1 MKLINLVSMLLLTT
15 AASAAVATTTIYS
28 WTDDNGVVHFSD
40 TPGTQQANTVELSV
54 TEVQQNIQT
63 TVIDSYQADNIEL
76 ISITTDIE
84 PPLPAATVSLLAPVH
99 QQTIRSNDG
108 DIKVRAVSNRKLNK
122 KLQAQLVIDGKVNG
136 TPQTDLTWQLTNIDR
151 GSHQIQIQLLN
162 NGKILASSESITV
175 YLHRVSQARP
185 KNSPIQP
192 R

>member
-1 MKLINLVSMLLLTT
+1 MKLINLVSMLLFTT
-15 AASAAVATTTIYS
+15 AASTAVATTIYS

-40 TPGTQQANTVELSV
+40 TPGTPQANTVELSV
-54 TEVQQNIQT
+54 TEVQPSMQSTSINMT
-63 TVIDSYQADNIEL
+63 QADNVEL
-76 ISITTDIE
+76 ISIATDIE
-84 PPLPAATVSLLAPVH
+84 PPLPAATISLLAPVH

-108 DIKVRAVSNRKLNK
+108 DIKVRAVSNRKLSK
-122 KLQAQLVIDGKVNG
+122 HLQAQLVIDGKAYAG
-136 TPQTDLTWQLTNIDR
+136 SQTDLTWLLTNIDR
-151 GSHQIQIQLLN
+151 GSHQIQIQLLK

>member
-1 MKLINLVSMLLLTT
+1 MKLINLVSMLLFTT
-15 AASAAVATTTIYS
+15 AASTAVATTIYS

-40 TPGTQQANTVELSV
+40 TPGTPQASTVELSV
-54 TEVQQNIQT
+54 TEVQPSMHSTSINMT
-63 TVIDSYQADNIEL
+63 QAGNVEL
-76 ISITTDIE
+76 ISIATDIE
-84 PPLPAATVSLLAPVH
+84 PLLPAATISLLAPVH

-122 KLQAQLVIDGKVNG
+122 HLQAQLVIDGKAYG
-136 TPQTDLTWQLTNIDR
+136 GSQTDLTWLLTNIDR
-151 GSHQIQIQLLN
+151 GSHQIQIQLLK

>member
-1 MKLINLVSMLLLTT
+1 MRLIDLASILLFATT
-15 AASAAVATTTIYS
+15 ASTAVATTIYS

-40 TPGTQQANTVELSV
+40 TPGTPQASTVELSI
-54 TEVQQNIQT
+54 TEVQKNIQQ
-63 TVIDSYQADNIEL
+63 TVIDINQADNVEL
-76 ISITTDIE
+76 ISITTTAE
-84 PPLPAATVSLLAPVH
+84 PPLPTATISLLAPVH

-108 DIKVRAVSNRKLNK
+108 DIKVRAVSNRKLNS
-122 KLQAQLVIDGKVNG
+122 KLQAQLVIDGRVYG
-136 TPQTDLTWQLTNIDR
+136 SPQTILTWQLTNIDR
-151 GSHQIQIQLLN
+151 GSHQLQIQLLK

>member
-1 MKLINLVSMLLLTT
+1 MKLINLVSMLLFTT
-15 AASAAVATTTIYS
+15 AASTAIATTIYS

-40 TPGTQQANTVELSV
+40 TPGTPQASTVELSV
-54 TEVQQNIQT
+54 TEVQPSMQSTSIT
-63 TVIDSYQADNIEL
+63 IDQPDNVEL
-76 ISITTDIE
+76 ISITTDAE
-84 PPLPAATVSLLAPVH
+84 PPLPAATISLLAPVH

-122 KLQAQLVIDGKVNG
+122 NLQAQLVIDGKAYG
-136 TPQTDLTWQLTNIDR
+136 KTQTDLIWMLTNIDR
-151 GSHQIQIQLLN
+151 GSHQIQIQLLK

-175 YLHRVSQARP
+175 YLHRESQARP

>member
-1 MKLINLVSMLLLTT
+1 MKLINLVSMLLFTT
-15 AASAAVATTTIYS
+15 AANTAIATTIYS

-40 TPGTQQANTVELSV
+40 TPGTPQASTVELSV
-54 TEVQQNIQT
+54 TEVQPSIQSTSINIEQMNN
-63 TVIDSYQADNIEL
+63 VEL
-76 ISITTDIE
+76 ISITTDTE
-84 PPLPAATVSLLAPVH
+84 PPLPAATISLLAPVH

-108 DIKVRAVSNRKLNK
+108 DIKIRAVSNRKLNK
-122 KLQAQLVIDGKVNG
+122 NLQAQLVIDGKAHG
-136 TPQTDLTWQLTNIDR
+136 KAQTDLTWQLTNIDR
-151 GSHQIQIQLLN
+151 GSHQVQIQLLK

>member
-1 MKLINLVSMLLLTT
+1 MKLINLVSMLLFTT
-15 AASAAVATTTIYS
+15 AASTAVATTIYS

-40 TPGTQQANTVELSV
+40 TPGTPQASTVELSV
-54 TEVQQNIQT
+54 TEVQPSMQSTSINMT
-63 TVIDSYQADNIEL
+63 QADNVEL
-76 ISITTDIE
+76 ISIATDIE
-84 PPLPAATVSLLAPVH
+84 PPLPAATISLLAPVH

-122 KLQAQLVIDGKVNG
+122 HLQAQLVIDGKAYAG
-136 TPQTDLTWQLTNIDR
+136 SQTDLTWLLTNIDR
-151 GSHQIQIQLLN
+151 GSHQIQIQLLK